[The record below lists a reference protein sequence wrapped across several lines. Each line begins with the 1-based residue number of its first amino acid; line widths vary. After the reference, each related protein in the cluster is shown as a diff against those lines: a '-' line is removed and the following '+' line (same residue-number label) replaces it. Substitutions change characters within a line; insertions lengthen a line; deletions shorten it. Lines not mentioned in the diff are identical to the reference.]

1 MLVAIDGLN
10 RAFSKREVN
19 IWDIVQS
26 AYIVEKAG
34 GKVMY
39 GDGTDVFP
47 LNIDKCIFKENKLIL
62 PFTIAGNNEI
72 KNILKGE
79 RKNV

>member
-19 IWDIVQS
+19 IWDIAQS

-34 GKVMY
+34 GKVIY
-39 GDGTDVFP
+39 EDGTD
-47 LNIDKCIFKENKLIL
+47 DIL
-62 PFTIAGNNEI
+62 LTALYSLEAP
-72 KNILKGE
+72 ILL
-79 RKNV
+79 R